1 MVRDQMIRR
10 IAGLFSHNQTM
21 RHLVHGTFVSFMIQ
35 GSGAG
40 LMFASDVLLARI
52 LGVGDYG
59 IYATVLAWIQVL
71 VVVSLVG
78 SNHLLLRYVPA
89 YIAAD
94 NWGHLRGVVSFATRS
109 SIVISLSIVFT
120 TVCLLYIWENSFE
133 LGLNMAII
141 AGIAALPFYA
151 LAAQRQAILRGLHR
165 VASALFPEHIAR
177 PLLLIVLLLL
187 GFWVVKI
194 PVSAHMALGINF
206 LAIGTASMLGWYWQ
220 RKAMPIGMAGLQ
232 PVYSC
237 HEWLRVAVPLFLIA
251 GMQILITRLDIIMLG
266 GVIGREQAGIYAA
279 ASRISDVV
287 VFALASANSIVAPMI
302 AGMYAKNDMQG
313 LQKVMTSLAKGI
325 FIFTIPLVVFI
336 GIMGTTILGIFGP
349 AYQAAYVPLIIL
361 VIGQMI
367 NALSGPVGF
376 LMGMTGHQQQS
387 LYIFSVATVLNIVLN
402 LILIPSH
409 GMFGAALATGITTVL
424 WNVAMLTFVRRRLGI
439 DSTVLALL
447 RGRK

>member
-1 MVRDQMIRR
+1 
-10 IAGLFSHNQTM
+10 
-21 RHLVHGTFVSFMIQ
+21 MIQ
-35 GSGAG
+35 GSGAV
-40 LMFASDVLLARI
+40 LVFASDVLLARV
-52 LGVGDYG
+52 LGVDEYG
-59 IYATVLAWIQVL
+59 IFATVLAWIQVL
-71 VVVSLVG
+71 AVVSLMG
-78 SNHLLLRYVPA
+78 SNHLLLRYVPSYLA
-89 YIAAD
+89 TE
-94 NWGHLRGVVSFATRS
+94 NWKSLRGVLRFSTRS
-109 SIVISLSIVFT
+109 SLVISLAIISV
-120 TVCLLYIWENSFE
+120 VSALLMLLSNAFE
-133 LGLNMAII
+133 LSVRVAFII
-141 AGIAALPFYA
+141 GISALPFYA
-151 LAAQRQAILRGLHR
+151 FAAQRQAILRGLHR
-165 VASALFPEHIAR
+165 VAPALFPEHIVR
-177 PLLLIVLLLL
+177 PFLLLL
-187 GFWVVKI
+187 MLLVAGSQYI
-194 PVSAHMALGINF
+194 PVTAPMALGMNC
-206 LAIGTASMLGWYWQ
+206 LAIGSASMLGWYWQ
-220 RKAMPIGMAGLQ
+220 RKAMPMGMAGLL
-232 PVYSC
+232 PAYSQN
-237 HEWLRVAVPLFLIA
+237 EWLRVAVPLFLIA

-325 FIFTIPLVVFI
+325 FIFTIPLVVFV

-387 LYIFSVATVLNIVLN
+387 LYIFSGATMLNIVLN
-402 LILIPSH
+402 LMLIPSH
-409 GMFGAALATGITTVL
+409 GMLGAALATGITTVL

-447 RGRK
+447 RGRKS